1 MLKANLW
8 TKSVPRVE
16 YDHRAREARLRFER
30 VERLLIRNYA
40 VNDSRPFQLLRRL
53 AFNVSGGRRR
63 AIGGP
68 VVSQCLWQSV
78 DPSATSSAQF
88 NSVPLYAFERATKG
102 LRGIRL

>member
-63 AIGGP
+63 ADRSTG
-68 VVSQCLWQSV
+68 S
-78 DPSATSSAQF
+78 PSDRRPCGI
-88 NSVPLYAFERATKG
+88 SVPLAVC
-102 LRGIRL
+102 